1 MEFVD
6 GLSSVFGARGPRTF
20 DSLLKFTDLSPST
33 QRHMQKV
40 YATLAMTLLFAAAGC
55 YINMLT
61 GVGGMLGVLGF
72 MACTIWLGFTPAL
85 PSTLR
90 KREGLLMG
98 AALCLGTSLGPL
110 VNLTY
115 TLHPGVLLTAF
126 LGTAAIFLCFS
137 GAALLARRRSYLFLG
152 GMLSSVLAV
161 FATMRLVT
169 WFTGGGAALFEAE
182 LYLGLLVFLGYVLY
196 DTQLA
201 VEKAEAGDR
210 DTVRAAQDLFID
222 FMAVFVRLLVILLRN
237 AGKRDEEEG
246 RDRRRSRG
254 GRRRTEL

>member
-1 MEFVD
+1 MHGLTHRVVD
-6 GLSSVFGARGPRTF
+6 IAICADQAHHSLHADHANAAHDAIDPLTWPFRSSPR
-20 DSLLKFTDLSPST
+20 S
-33 QRHMQKV
+33 
-40 YATLAMTLLFAAAGC
+40 
-55 YINMLT
+55 
-61 GVGGMLGVLGF
+61 
-72 MACTIWLGFTPAL
+72 
-85 PSTLR
+85 
-90 KREGLLMG
+90 
-98 AALCLGTSLGPL
+98 
-110 VNLTY
+110 
-115 TLHPGVLLTAF
+115 VLLTAF